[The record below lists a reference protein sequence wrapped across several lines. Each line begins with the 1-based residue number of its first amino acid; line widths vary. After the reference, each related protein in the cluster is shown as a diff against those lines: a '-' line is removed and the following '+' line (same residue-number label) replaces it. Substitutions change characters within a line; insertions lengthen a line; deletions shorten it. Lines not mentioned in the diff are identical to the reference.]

1 MSKKTE
7 ALEVILGLMPNAK
20 FIDKNG
26 KDVTEDVK
34 KSHNVAN
41 NIAQRNSQDEELM
54 KKIFPHK
61 EIIEGESVLV
71 FPYIEEATPLKDV
84 PQEVVS
90 HMEKT
95 IDHISQEGKK
105 VSLTE
110 LWKKGELEQG
120 YYYTRYTPS
129 VGKPFVEI
137 ELRSYLIDLA
147 KIRDTET
154 VEVLAPVPSWEEYL
168 ESESHCAVYSEVNKG
183 LKEKLEPF
191 TDPYFKGLTTKHISE
206 LAKKSIRLTKQSC
219 EDNTTIQRLKELLG
233 YCADILEEL
242 DDKDRD
248 IEILLEEVNE
258 VLA

>member
-41 NIAQRNSQDEELM
+41 NIAQRNSQDNELM

-95 IDHISQEGKK
+95 LDHIAGVSKK

-110 LWKKGELEQG
+110 QWKKGELEQG

-137 ELRSYLIDLA
+137 ELRSYLLDLA
-147 KIRDTET
+147 KIRDADT
-154 VEVLAPVPSWEEYL
+154 VEVLAPVPSYEQWQQMKAFCEEFNAL
-168 ESESHCAVYSEVNKG
+168 NVAEEN
-183 LKEKLEPF
+183 
-191 TDPYFKGLTTKHISE
+191 
-206 LAKKSIRLTKQSC
+206 
-219 EDNTTIQRLKELLG
+219 QRLKELLKNVTDE
-233 YCADILEEL
+233 C
-242 DDKDRD
+242 D
-248 IEILLEEVNE
+248 IEKQKALLKINELSGLLKEWMHFYPIILYEHEDTLKTKDIVELYDKTRE
-258 VLA
+258 VLK